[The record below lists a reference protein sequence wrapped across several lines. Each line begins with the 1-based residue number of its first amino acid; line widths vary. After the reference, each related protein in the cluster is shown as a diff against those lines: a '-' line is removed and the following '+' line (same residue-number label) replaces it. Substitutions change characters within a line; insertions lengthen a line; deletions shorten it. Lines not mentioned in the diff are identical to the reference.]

1 MTDKDK
7 PHAPPPTSKT
17 VSPAVTPAPE
27 PSPALPPEAYM
38 TEQEKAAIANQPAT
52 KKETK

>member
-7 PHAPPPTSKT
+7 PVASPVPHGGSHA
-17 VSPAVTPAPE
+17 
-27 PSPALPPEAYM
+27 PALPPEAYL
-38 TEQEKAAIANQPAT
+38 TEQEKAAIAQQEAAADG